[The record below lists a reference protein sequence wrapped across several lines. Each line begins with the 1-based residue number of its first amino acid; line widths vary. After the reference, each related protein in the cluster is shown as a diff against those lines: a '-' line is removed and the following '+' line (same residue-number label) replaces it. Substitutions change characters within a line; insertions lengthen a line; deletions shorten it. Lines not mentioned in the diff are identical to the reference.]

1 MNIDPNAGLS
11 AVGTATNYMALP
23 AADETAR
30 ELNKTYLKLLADSE
44 QFPWLN
50 AEGRATD
57 FTYSPSD
64 LLTVTSVQ
72 SQAAR
77 QATRLIADLPLSAER
92 LAAERSVTG
101 SLAGSIEKN
110 AQQLQII
117 MGWTQGGIGAFTA
130 AINQMFNAYQGVNL
144 QGIDY
149 ENLFQVGLL
158 DVLINQDKYGFI
170 STSFLEMVGATLEKT
185 GSGSHNNW
193 DYTPEQIGDMV
204 DNVWRGLHTQIATGA
219 IGPDALIYKVMEK
232 ISGGPPTATMPA
244 AFRNQFT
251 ASVYNNPNDGG
262 WITGSLTQ
270 LSPMSRIV
278 LLSTVIASH
287 EVSQAEITTFLTG
300 SKAQLD
306 QLVMAKTGKDALTII
321 FSSGRWQDSHSP
333 VSSLPP
339 GVTQA
344 LDYDGWIDVTYLQQL
359 YQNFPPKNLT
369 KEDLREIN
377 NIGDQV
383 KMLMQSL
390 KYWLTTMRDEQLSIS
405 RNMS

>member
-11 AVGTATNYMALP
+11 SVGTAASYAVLP

-30 ELNKTYLKLLADSE
+30 ELNKTYLKLITDSE

-50 AEGRATD
+50 AESSAAN
-57 FTYSPSD
+57 FNYSTSD

-77 QATRLIADLPLSAER
+77 QATRIINDLSLSAER

-110 AQQLQII
+110 AEQLQII
-117 MGWTQGGIGAFTA
+117 LGWTQGGIAAFNA
-130 AINQMFNAYQGVNL
+130 AINQMFNAYQSVTL
-144 QGIDY
+144 HGIDY

-158 DVLINQDKYGFI
+158 DVLINQEKYGLTG
-170 STSFLEMVGATLEKT
+170 TSFLEMVGATLEKT
-185 GSGSHNNW
+185 GSGSHTNW
-193 DYTPEQIGDMV
+193 DYTPEQIGNMV
-204 DNVWRGLHTQIATGA
+204 DTVWHNLHTQIAAGA
-219 IGPDALIYKVMEK
+219 IGPGDLIYKVMEK
-232 ISGGPPTATMPA
+232 ISGGPPTATTPT

-251 ASVYNNPNDGG
+251 AGIYDNPNDGG

-270 LSPMSRIV
+270 LSPMSRMV
-278 LLSTVIASH
+278 LLSSLIASNGA
-287 EVSQAEITTFLTG
+287 SQAEITTLLTG
-300 SKAQLD
+300 SKAEID
-306 QLVMAKTGKDALTII
+306 QLLMAKTGKDALTII
-321 FSSGRWQDSHSP
+321 FSTGKWQNSHDINKP
-333 VSSLPP
+333 LPP